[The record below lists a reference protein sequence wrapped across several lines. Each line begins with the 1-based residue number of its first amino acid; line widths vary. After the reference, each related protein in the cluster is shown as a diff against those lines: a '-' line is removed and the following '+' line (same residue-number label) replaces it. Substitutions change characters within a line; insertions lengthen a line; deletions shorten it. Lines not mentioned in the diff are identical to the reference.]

1 MSTKS
6 TETVVRRDIFF
17 AEKDQ
22 ALRDDV
28 RRLGEL
34 VGELVME
41 QGGEA
46 LFDLVE
52 AARKAAIAHREDDP
66 DATAELHG
74 LLGSLTP
81 RTAIDFVRAF
91 STYFQ
96 MVNMAEKV
104 HRIRRR
110 RAYLQDAKRPQ
121 PHGFVDTLRR
131 LEAAGVGLDQVEA
144 ALGEMLVEPVF
155 TVQLTEVTRRTLL
168 SKQQR
173 VAQLLVEMMHP
184 YMTRQ
189 ELNAALGQIRL
200 MMTTSWQT
208 EDQSQERRVGDEAE
222 HTLFFL
228 TDVLYRVIPAFYEE
242 LEDAL
247 EECFGTQAR
256 SIRLPVIVRFGTWG
270 GMDRDDATRVSA
282 KTIRANLMR
291 QRAVVLDLYYKEC
304 LELARMLSQ
313 SDTRI
318 SVSPEI
324 GARSALYS
332 AHFPKALSAVPA
344 RHRNMPYRVFL
355 RLIAARLQATF
366 DDAAFPYESPEEFIG
381 DIQMIADSLR
391 ENRGRNAGLFTVLRL
406 LRRARTFGFHMAAI
420 DIRQGA
426 DVHRRVV
433 GEGLNEKDWSGRS
446 DAEVVMRIKD
456 ALDRRES
463 PLGRLSSEARRT
475 LAVFQTIAHSRR
487 KYGRESIGPYIV
499 SMTHGPADVL
509 AVLLLARWGDLGPK
523 GQEVPID
530 IVPFFETVTDL
541 ENVAETMTALL
552 SDERYRRHLETR
564 DDHQM
569 VMIGYGDSNQDA
581 GVVATF
587 WSIHKAQQR
596 LVKTVRGFGLELT
609 VFHGRGGAMSRAGG
623 RLHEAVRATPHGT
636 SSLRLRM
643 TEQGESIGA
652 KYGLRG
658 IALRTLEQTTSA
670 LLSTLGSDDGPAIE
684 NEAWG
689 AVMQTIADA
698 SRYAYRALVGDSAA
712 FLEYFRL
719 ATPVDVM
726 GRLGLG
732 SRAAED
738 DLAGTETVGAHQWE
752 FAWTQN
758 RCLMPGWFGFAAG
771 VEHGIEVHGE
781 SAVQTM
787 FNEWPFARV
796 LLADIEMT
804 LAKADLT
811 VAAQYSKLA
820 GALHQRFFP
829 PIEAEYERSV
839 AVLLRL
845 TGQKKLLESSRTL
858 RRAIRLRNPYMDPM
872 SYLQVDL
879 LGRWRAG
886 GREEDDVL
894 RALQATINGIAHG
907 MQNTG

>member
-1 MSTKS
+1 MSSPS
-6 TETVVRRDIFF
+6 TDTVIRRDIVF

-22 ALRDDV
+22 ALREDV

-52 AARKAAIAHREDDP
+52 AARKAAIAHREGDQA
-66 DATAELHG
+66 ATAELHR
-74 LLGSLTP
+74 LLRSLTP
-81 RTAIDFVRAF
+81 RTAIDFIRAF

-96 MVNMAEKV
+96 MVNMAERV
-104 HRIRRR
+104 HRVRRR
-110 RAYLQDAKRPQ
+110 RAYLQDTKRPQ
-121 PHGFVDTLRR
+121 PHGFIETLRG
-131 LEAAGVGLDQVEA
+131 LEAAGIRAGEIEK
-144 ALGEMLVEPVF
+144 ALADVSVEPVF
-155 TVQLTEVTRRTLL
+155 TVHLTEVTRRTLL
-168 SKQQR
+168 GKQQR
-173 VAQLLVEMMHP
+173 VARLLVEMMHP

-200 MMTTSWQT
+200 EITTGWQT
-208 EDQSQERRVGDEAE
+208 EDQSQERRVGDETE
-222 HTLFFL
+222 HILFFL
-228 TDVLYRVIPAFYEE
+228 TDVLYPVIPAYYED

-247 EECFGTQAR
+247 IECFGEAGR
-256 SIRLPVIVRFGTWG
+256 RIRLPMIVRFGTWG
-270 GMDRDDATRVSA
+270 GVDREDSSTVSA
-282 KTIRANLMR
+282 KSIRENLAR

-318 SVSPEI
+318 SVAPEI
-324 GARSALYS
+324 GERSAFYA
-332 AHFPKALSAVPA
+332 AHFPKALSSVPA

-355 RLIAARLQATF
+355 RLIASRLQATF
-366 DDAAFPYESPEEFIG
+366 DDAAFPYESPDEFIA
-381 DIQMIADSLR
+381 DIQLIADSLR
-391 ENRGRNAGLFTVLRL
+391 AHRGRNAGLFAVLRL
-406 LRRARTFGFHMAAI
+406 LRRIRTFGFHMAAI
-420 DIRQGA
+420 DIRQSA

-433 GEGLNEKDWSGRS
+433 GQGLNEPDWSDRS
-446 DAEVVMRIKD
+446 DTEVVARIKD

-463 PLGRLSSEARRT
+463 PLGQMSSESRRT

-487 KYGRESIGPYIV
+487 KYGKDSIGPYIV

-530 IVPFFETVTDL
+530 VVPFFETVADL
-541 ENVAETMTALL
+541 ENVAETMKALL
-552 SDERYRRHLETR
+552 RDERYRRHLEAR
-564 DDHQM
+564 DNRQM

-581 GVVATF
+581 GVVATI

-596 LVKTVRGFGLELT
+596 LVECVDHFGLELT
-609 VFHGRGGAMSRAGG
+609 VFHGRGGAISRAGG
-623 RLHEAVRATPHGT
+623 RLYEAVRATPHGT
-636 SSLRLRM
+636 GSRRLRM

-670 LLSTLGSDDGPAIE
+670 LLSMLEGDSESAAENDEWAAI
-684 NEAWG
+684 
-689 AVMQTIADA
+689 MQTIADE
-698 SRYAYRALVGDSAA
+698 SRQAYRSLVGDSAT
-712 FLEYFRL
+712 FLEYFEL
-719 ATPVDVM
+719 ATPIDVM
-726 GRLGLG
+726 DVLGIG
-732 SRAAED
+732 TG
-738 DLAGTETVGAHQWE
+738 AGAGKATGPGAVGAHKWE

-758 RCLMPGWFGFAAG
+758 RCLMPGWFGFATG
-771 VEHGIEVHGE
+771 VERGIALHGE
-781 SAVQTM
+781 ESVRRM
-787 FNEWPFARV
+787 FSEWTFARV

-804 LAKADLT
+804 LAKADLA
-811 VAAQYSKLA
+811 VAARYSKLA
-820 GALHQRFFP
+820 GPLHERYFP

-839 AVLLRL
+839 ALVLRL
-845 TGQKKLLESSRTL
+845 TGQQKLLGSSGTL

-886 GREEDDVL
+886 GRAEDDVL